1 MSQRFEGHNLE
12 EALDQAATSFG
23 VARHQLAHRIILE
36 KRGFLGGIKRV
47 VIEADVNDNPVA
59 PEPVVEA
66 PAPVDD
72 AAPVVPAATPPSAA
86 PARERGPR
94 GGGRGRGGGGRERG
108 GRRDEER
115 GGRGGRLRH
124 RESDVRPGDFSHFAT
139 DIPEQGMESEAAAT
153 ARSWC
158 EEVLDLAK
166 LNVTIRSSENDEHIT
181 LRLYGPD
188 SSRFVE
194 QAGELLDAVQVLAN
208 KALVGRK
215 IEKEI
220 ELDCEEFK
228 ERRVTDLQ
236 ARAHELADRVR
247 ENGREQLLPA
257 MTPIERR
264 IVHLALQDDA
274 VVTTESRG
282 DGFYKRVAIIPRA
295 DAATSSES

>member
-1 MSQRFEGHNLE
+1 MSQRFEGPNLE
-12 EALDQAATSFG
+12 EALDQAATSLG
-23 VARHQLAHRIILE
+23 VPRQQLSHRVLLE

-47 VIEADVNDNPVA
+47 VIEAEVNTDAPAQQPAAEVA
-59 PEPVVEA
+59 SLPDEPAAVSAPPPRASA
-66 PAPVDD
+66 PAP
-72 AAPVVPAATPPSAA
+72 APT
-86 PARERGPR
+86 RERGPR
-94 GGGRGRGGGGRERG
+94 GGRGRGGRGRERG
-108 GRRDEER
+108 RSRDDDR
-115 GGRGGRLRH
+115 GGRRRH
-124 RESDVRPGDFSHFAT
+124 RESDVRPGDFTQFAGEV
-139 DIPEQGMESEAAAT
+139 PEQGNESEAAAT
-153 ARSWC
+153 ARGWC
-158 EEVLDLAK
+158 EEVLGLAK

-188 SSRFVE
+188 STRFTE

-215 IEKEI
+215 VEKEI

-228 ERRVTDLQ
+228 ERRVADLQ
-236 ARAHELADRVR
+236 SRARELADRVR

-282 DGFYKRVAIIPRA
+282 DGFYKRVAIIPRTDSA
-295 DAATSSES
+295 SSSES